1 MHKRLGVSLFVL
13 FVFISG
19 SAFSDQGVVFKQAYE
34 RYQAAIGNNDRDRA
48 RGAAEDAYRLGL
60 KIYGKDSINYA
71 RLALNYAGLL
81 NDMGEYRDASKALK
95 KKVGVFEQAGSAEDL
110 ELVLYELGRAEF
122 DHRRPDKGLDY
133 FDRSVEA
140 VQADDLGGRA
150 TRAFSIGTHLM
161 KRQGDRHTKSY
172 FEVAH
177 TGFEAL
183 LLPNDLRLGL
193 AKYHLGLWAYR
204 EARIDDAVGFLED
217 ALVAFASEAG
227 PLTEFERPVRSLL
240 IGLFEQTGLSDQ
252 ATPHVVALGRGQDW
266 RQQQPELLYMD
277 TAPTMM
283 VAKTGIRGD
292 VHLTFRIDATG
303 NVTNVGVSSSTN
315 AELNDLARTVIST
328 ARFAPRYQDSVPVET
343 DGVGYTLIFDFTKP
357 QSVKALGGSPP
368 VRGFYDGGVSQRPQ
382 GVNRSSGMGGK

>member
-13 FVFISG
+13 LVLISG
-19 SAFSDQGVVFKQAYE
+19 SAISDQRVDFKQAYE
-34 RYQAAIGNNDRDRA
+34 RYQAAIGNNDPDRA

-161 KRQGDRHTKSY
+161 
-172 FEVAH
+172 
-177 TGFEAL
+177 L
-183 LLPNDLRLGL
+183 
-193 AKYHLGLWAYR
+193 
-204 EARIDDAVGFLED
+204 
-217 ALVAFASEAG
+217 
-227 PLTEFERPVRSLL
+227 SL
-240 IGLFEQTGLSDQ
+240 I
-252 ATPHVVALGRGQDW
+252 H
-266 RQQQPELLYMD
+266 
-277 TAPTMM
+277 
-283 VAKTGIRGD
+283 I
-292 VHLTFRIDATG
+292 
-303 NVTNVGVSSSTN
+303 
-315 AELNDLARTVIST
+315 
-328 ARFAPRYQDSVPVET
+328 
-343 DGVGYTLIFDFTKP
+343 
-357 QSVKALGGSPP
+357 
-368 VRGFYDGGVSQRPQ
+368 
-382 GVNRSSGMGGK
+382 